1 MSGKSQSDL
10 DAVIAAGR
18 GAMPSFSNLSQDDQ
32 QVVADYVRSFS
43 MSFAKTTLPA
53 GQASIAGILVNGTS
67 GGQTPGNQP
76 LTLFA
81 LPSDGSSILFTR
93 TVTSDA
99 AGQFTFDKLDASPT
113 TMYAIQTRYQK
124 AFYTS
129 DPLTFAHGGLTLTV
143 PITVYETTSDVSGV
157 SIEQMHLFFDF
168 APGMTTVG
176 QLFIVTNLGDRA
188 YIAADGTSVHLP
200 LPPGATN
207 IRFQDGDL
215 GGRYQPV
222 TGGFADTEAVAPGT
236 GSTQI
241 LVSYDLPYDGKK
253 LDMNLTMPYRVKN
266 VNVLVPE
273 GGIQLTSGQLS
284 SAGVRQT
291 QGGNML
297 NYVGGNLEAGQNLAV
312 QLSGTANVT
321 STGATSASSSSVSPV
336 LIVSAA
342 LLLVAAGVVA
352 FVWLRQQRA
361 ASELAEE
368 EGEVED
374 VEGRQEELLDSIAA
388 LDDDFEAGRMSE
400 ADYRSQRAALKA
412 ELTELM
418 K

>member
-1 MSGKSQSDL
+1 
-10 DAVIAAGR
+10 
-18 GAMPSFSNLSQDDQ
+18 
-32 QVVADYVRSFS
+32 

-53 GQASIAGILVNGTS
+53 GQASIVGTLVNGTS
-67 GGQTPGNQP
+67 GAQAPGSQP
-76 LTLFA
+76 LTLYA
-81 LPSDGSSILFTR
+81 LPADGSSILFTR

-99 AGQFTFDKLDASPT
+99 SGQFTFDKLDASPT

-124 AFYTS
+124 AYYTS

-143 PITVYETTSDVSGV
+143 PITVYETTSDASGV
-157 SIEQMHLFFDF
+157 RIEQMHLFFDF
-168 APGMTTVG
+168 APGQTTVG
-176 QLFIVTNLGDRA
+176 QLYIVTNSGDRA
-188 YIAADGTSVHLP
+188 FIAADATSVRFP
-200 LPPGATN
+200 LPPGASN
-207 IRFQDGDL
+207 VRFQDGEL
-215 GGRYQPV
+215 GGRYQAV

-236 GSTQI
+236 GSAQI

-253 LDMNLTMPYRVKN
+253 LDVNLKMPYPVKN

-273 GGIQLTSGQLS
+273 GGIKLTSAQLN

-297 NYVGGNLEAGQNLAV
+297 NYVGGSLEAGQILAV
-312 QLSGTANVT
+312 QLSGTADGT
-321 STGATSASSSSVSPV
+321 LAGTTSASGASVSPV
-336 LIVSAA
+336 LVVSAA
-342 LLLVAAGVVA
+342 LLLVAAGIVA
-352 FVWLRQQRA
+352 FVWLRQQRV

-368 EGEVED
+368 EVEVED
-374 VEGRQEELLDSIAA
+374 VEARQDELLDSIAA
-388 LDDDFEAGRMSE
+388 LDDDFGAGRVGE